1 MVACSPE
8 RPPALMFAFGAGALL
23 FVMSHALLSSA
34 HPPPLQLNGATF
46 VTLTLQGNK
55 FNVSSSPL
63 AAGAGSSGGSFSTDL
78 TGLIVEGTVLS
89 NSSFTGVETL
99 SMVGINATNTSA
111 ATVTTQV
118 GVWDLGRHAECTAVC
133 SSCTACA
140 MPACGQ
146 ACGCSAAGGELCLES
161 GIWDSSDPSVHPCCR
176 ATPSRC
182 RCRSTGSCAPCTE
195 TPKLERVFLC
205 TTFPG
210 RLWRRWATGGAVACM
225 SGTLTRDR
233 DTLQLFGSG
242 WCLCMLGHAD
252 QLLLCT
258 TQFAATPILCCITSL
273 SNLLLTHAGNVW
285 LPRRLWPQ
293 RPLCLHARRH
303 CRLCLRVRLGGACL

>member
-23 FVMSHALLSSA
+23 LVMSHALLSSA

-118 GVWDLGRHAECTAVC
+118 CR
-133 SSCTACA
+133 
-140 MPACGQ
+140 
-146 ACGCSAAGGELCLES
+146 AGGLVVRAQLCAAVAQRMRRLQV
-161 GIWDSSDPSVHPCCR
+161 GRLAGAALPVASSVWLQNPPDPSVHPCCR

-285 LPRRLWPQ
+285 LPRRLRPQ